1 MKAKQRLYFLRK
13 LKSFGVNSHILI
25 MFYRAIVESVLTQ
38 AIIVWFDRA
47 TVTDLRKLASVVRSA
62 ERIIGINLSPL
73 CVLYEQRMDR
83 RTKMIMEDIHHPANN
98 YFEFLPHGIRLR
110 TFKGN
115 KRFVNSFYPSAVK
128 HFNSKT

>member
-1 MKAKQRLYFLRK
+1 MFESYHNFEYFYEF
-13 LKSFGVNSHILI
+13 SYFDQ
-25 MFYRAIVESVLTQ
+25 FYCAIVESVLTQ

-83 RTKMIMEDIHHPANN
+83 RTKMIMEDIQHPANN

-110 TFKGN
+110 EHSRETRDF
-115 KRFVNSFYPSAVK
+115 
-128 HFNSKT
+128 